1 MAEDPEALTQLS
13 RLLEDER
20 LRGAKAPEVQD
31 AVERDFQRL
40 VDGMVAEAAAS
51 DDVMD
56 RETALTFVDT
66 RLDFLASLLS
76 NEQRSRLRRA
86 VRARIEAW

>member
-20 LRGAKAPEVQD
+20 LRGARTPEVQE

-76 NEQRSRLRRA
+76 NEQLSRLRRA